1 MADLMQEDPARAIRN
16 AIARIRLHL
25 SSPVLAERMDERAD
39 RASVEPVID
48 CLEPE
53 LEILE
58 RCAKSV
64 EHVRM
69 AIVTLTPHSLVPLEV
84 TPGTTTGLWTDK
96 K

>member
-25 SSPVLAERMDERAD
+25 EHCDGEHGTSTRARD
-39 RASVEPVID
+39 VIENVVD

-58 RCAKSV
+58 RCAQSV

-69 AIVTLTPHSLVPLEV
+69 GAYTLTPNALRPLEV